1 MRFLS
6 ASSVLIVFFSSA
18 LCPAQLFQAAP
29 GDWPWW
35 RGPSFNG
42 VADADQK
49 VPVDWSDTKNVAWK
63 IKLPGRGHSSP
74 IVVGT
79 RLFMLT
85 ADDEAQTQSVLCFDR
100 RNGESLWAREI
111 NRGGFQK
118 KINRKNTYATST
130 VACDGKR
137 LFAVFSHHE
146 AIFVYALDLD
156 GQPLWQRKA
165 GHWVERKYP
174 NGHAS
179 SPVLYGNFVII
190 SADGEADEGGFI
202 AALDRRSGSI
212 VWKTPRPPASN
223 YASPVV
229 ARVSGRDQVLITGCD
244 QVASYAPSDGRQLW
258 STPAKWMQTAAT
270 PVWEGDLVFAS
281 GGFPV
286 AETLCIRADG
296 SGDVVWR
303 NNHKCNEQSLLVRDG
318 HVFAINDN
326 GIALCWEAQTG
337 KELWRKRF
345 RGPISASPVLLGR
358 TIYASNERGTTFVY
372 RASADGCKLLA
383 ENQLGTKAF
392 ATPAICGSRIFLRV
406 ATWTGTEWQEW
417 LYCIRDR

>member
-1 MRFLS
+1 MKSLAATS
-6 ASSVLIVFFSSA
+6 ILILFFPAA

-35 RGPSFNG
+35 RGPNFNG
-42 VADADQK
+42 IADADQK
-49 VPVDWSDTKNVAWK
+49 VPVEWSDTKNLAWK

-74 IVVGT
+74 VVVGT
-79 RLFMLT
+79 RLFLLT

-118 KINRKNTYATST
+118 KINPKNTYATST
-130 VACDGKR
+130 VACDGER
-137 LFAVFSHHE
+137 LFAVISHHD
-146 AIFVYALDLD
+146 AVFVNALDLD
-156 GQPLWQRKA
+156 GQPLWQRKV

-179 SPVLYGNFVII
+179 SPVLHGNFVII

-202 AALDRRSGSI
+202 AALDRRSGDI

-223 YASPVV
+223 YASPIV
-229 ARVSGRDQVLITGCD
+229 ARVAGRDQVLITGCD
-244 QVASYAPSDGRQLW
+244 QVASYAPANGKRLW
-258 STPAKWMQTAAT
+258 STPAKWMQTGAT

-281 GGFPV
+281 GGFP
-286 AETLCIRADG
+286 AGETLCIRADG

-303 NNHKCNEQSLLVRDG
+303 NNQKCYEQSLLVTDG
-318 HVFAINDN
+318 HVYAINDN
-326 GIALCWEAQTG
+326 GIALCWEARTG
-337 KELWRKRF
+337 RELWRKRL
-345 RGPISASPVLLGR
+345 RGPISASPILVGR

-372 RASADGCKLLA
+372 RASPDGCKLLA
-383 ENQLGTKAF
+383 ENQLGTEAF
-392 ATPAICGSRIFLRV
+392 ATPTICGSQIFLRV
-406 ATWTGTEWQEW
+406 ATSTETKRQEW
-417 LYCIRDR
+417 LYCIQDR